1 MSRLGTGAGRVGV
14 LFPRTSP
21 RAQAQVLVHFCSAL
35 HWFLMGGNLGRQH
48 PGWGSSCAVGLWC
61 LDTPGTHLG
70 ARGRG
75 CCRGRGQGPGQSV
88 CGMVWVWFPP
98 GSEGGVCFSLFPL
111 EAVLLLDVG
120 CALSGSVFCWGTVC
134 PDTDKPVQSGC
145 GTVEREVGLGG
156 CWPRGWPR
164 KHQTTGLLPV
174 GPGSCSPPP
183 GAASPRPLCC
193 PHGSMGASCTLRGTS
208 ESPSVTKPPELVLGR
223 RACGVPAPAPPCR
236 GRAGDRAAVIRR
248 RQQ

>member
-1 MSRLGTGAGRVGV
+1 MGILLCRGLVVFRHTWHPLGCPGPG
-14 LFPRTSP
+14 LLPRP
-21 RAQAQVLVHFCSAL
+21 RARPWPVCL
-35 HWFLMGGNLGRQH
+35 WNGMGVV
-48 PGWGSSCAVGLWC
+48 S
-61 LDTPGTHLG
+61 
-70 ARGRG
+70 
-75 CCRGRGQGPGQSV
+75 
-88 CGMVWVWFPP
+88 P

-120 CALSGSVFCWGTVC
+120 GALSGSVFCWGTVC

-236 GRAGDRAAVIRR
+236 GRAGDRAAVTRR